1 MNNDD
6 LIILATD
13 LEGDTRV
20 LAEKCRELIADL
32 RIARQDAAQS
42 KIEIKSLQ
50 NGGNILRGT
59 IENLEYLYEEAQKE
73 VGRLRKQLGVT
84 TEKELTLDDVKRK
97 YFSNVSWEDLRG
109 RTAKSIFD
117 KIE

>member
-50 NGGNILRGT
+50 NGVNILLAT
-59 IENLEYLYEEAQKE
+59 ALEAAQQQLVENEI
-73 VGRLRKQLGVT
+73 RLRIAGDDIAKLRETIADYQSLL
-84 TEKELTLDDVKRK
+84 KE
-97 YFSNVSWEDLRG
+97 G
-109 RTAKSIFD
+109 
-117 KIE
+117 

>member
-50 NGGNILRGT
+50 NGGQ
-59 IENLEYLYEEAQKE
+59 EEVE
-73 VGRLRKQLGVT
+73 T
-84 TEKELTLDDVKRK
+84 
-97 YFSNVSWEDLRG
+97 
-109 RTAKSIFD
+109 
-117 KIE
+117 KIDGLPMFEEMR